1 MHNVLFVLNL
11 ILTIMLDVYFAQ
23 AVEAHLIS
31 FTPEY

>member
-11 ILTIMLDVYFAQ
+11 ILTIMFDVYFAQ
-23 AVEAHLIS
+23 AVEAHLNS